1 MNELIESEPELYGA
15 DAEDAPSGRTKAKED
30 PSKNDVYIQL
40 NNNDISLGVGILSAD
55 PAADDIVF
63 NDIFD
68 VDEIS
73 LEDPEEERENL
84 KTRKE

>member
-15 DAEDAPSGRTKAKED
+15 DVEDAPSGRKKAKED
-30 PSKNDVYIQL
+30 LSKNDIYIQL
-40 NNNDISLGVGILSAD
+40 NNNDINLGVGILSAD

>member
-1 MNELIESEPELYGA
+1 MNNQHHL
-15 DAEDAPSGRTKAKED
+15 
-30 PSKNDVYIQL
+30 NDVYIQL